1 MLPLL
6 IAAAAG
12 TIRAGVGAIQANQ
25 EKQRQKGIIGKAY
38 KLGQQ
43 RMNLRQ
49 QDVRQS
55 VAETS
60 GSRGLTQGGDVMVG
74 GPSSAALTTG
84 VGGARTLGGQ
94 QTADLA
100 REQNLEAYGLN
111 QERDRAL
118 SDTKAAYTSNLIS
131 SVSAGINTAVGA
143 YGAASEAGAM
153 KTGSPAGGGIGPGV
167 QTESPPPGWRPSR
180 FPGAYGGIDP
190 LDPVGRSMASGD
202 FNKFSDANNG

>member
-6 IAAAAG
+6 IAAGAG
-12 TIRAGVGAIQANQ
+12 LLRAGVGAIQANQ
-25 EKQRQKGIIGKAY
+25 GKQRQKGIIGKAY

-84 VGGARTLGGQ
+84 VGGAHTLGGQ

-100 REQNLEAYGLN
+100 REQNLEAYGLE

-153 KTGSPAGGGIGPGV
+153 KTGSPGAGIGAGV
-167 QTESPPPGWRPSR
+167 QVDSPPPGWRPTR
-180 FPGAYGGIDP
+180 YPGAYGGIDP
-190 LDPVGRSMASGD
+190 LDPVGRSMASAD
-202 FNKFSDANNG
+202 FNKFSGAGNG

>member
-6 IAAAAG
+6 IAAGAG
-12 TIRAGVGAIQANQ
+12 LLRAGVGAVQANQ

-43 RMNLRQ
+43 RMNVRQ

-60 GSRGLTQGGDVMVG
+60 GSRGLAQGGDVMVG
-74 GPSSAALTTG
+74 GPSRAALTTG
-84 VGGARTLGGQ
+84 VGGAHTLGGQ

-100 REQNLEAYGLN
+100 REQNLEAYGLE

-118 SDTKAAYTSNLIS
+118 SDTKAAYSSNLIS

-143 YGAASEAGAM
+143 YGAASDAAAM
-153 KTGSPAGGGIGPGV
+153 KTGSQGAAGVGAGV
-167 QTESPPPGWRPSR
+167 QVDAPPPGWRPSR
-180 FPGAYGGIDP
+180 YPGAYGGIDP
-190 LDPVGRSMASGD
+190 LDPVGRSTASAD
-202 FNKFSDANNG
+202 FNKFSAANTG

>member
-6 IAAAAG
+6 IAAGAG
-12 TIRAGVGAIQANQ
+12 VLRAGVGAIQANQ

-38 KLGQQ
+38 KLGQK
-43 RMNLRQ
+43 RLNLRQ
-49 QDVRQS
+49 GDVRQS
-55 VAETS
+55 VAEQS
-60 GSRGLTQGGDVMVG
+60 GARGPAQGGDVSTG
-74 GPSSAALTTG
+74 GLATPALETG
-84 VGGARTLGGQ
+84 VGGAHTLGAQ

-100 REQNLEAYGLN
+100 REQNLEAYGLG

-153 KTGSPAGGGIGPGV
+153 KTGSPAGGDIGPGV
-167 QTESPPPGWRPSR
+167 QAESPPPGWRPTR
-180 FPGAYGGIDP
+180 YPGAYGGIDP
-190 LDPVGRSMASGD
+190 LDPVGRSMASAD
-202 FNKFSDANNG
+202 FNKFSSAGNG